1 MAMRTSLNT
10 NEQSLSG
17 SLSGA
22 TALGTIVDN
31 NFGHFMK
38 QQQLIAM
45 LWFIDSSAQTATSQS
60 CLLILAAL
68 LSVLR

>member
-22 TALGTIVDN
+22 TALGIVVDN

-45 LWFIDSSAQTATSQS
+45 LWFIDSSTQTVASQS

-68 LSVLR
+68 LSELR

>member
-22 TALGTIVDN
+22 TALGIIVDN

-38 QQQLIAM
+38 QQQLLAM
-45 LWFIDSSAQTATSQS
+45 LWFVDSSTQTATAQS

-68 LSVLR
+68 LSELR